1 MLGNLLIKVDI
12 TLHIELFNDLLIFNI
27 RESFYIPMNF
37 ILCTYTYFSENDVLR
52 LSQIDRST
60 EQAESNG
67 RQQRK
72 NKESLNQL
80 ERKVF

>member
-1 MLGNLLIKVDI
+1 
-12 TLHIELFNDLLIFNI
+12 
-27 RESFYIPMNF
+27 MNF